1 MAENRQLAI
10 VTGAASGIV
19 TGRRFLAT
27 HWDNFLPPPEAAEK
41 YGAPIACKA
50 IATYRS
56 SPNE

>member
-19 TGRRFLAT
+19 TGPPFLAT

-41 YGAPIACKA
+41 CGAPSDDTDRA
-50 IATYRS
+50 RM
-56 SPNE
+56 NEKGN